1 MYKAFTKLRSA
12 GLSRRSETVGVV
24 VGGRHTAEKD
34 PLYLSGSISAP
45 SAVHEE
51 GVDQQRG
58 PRVSELHRRPAP
70 LWLCL
75 SPVLASAPPFLFA
88 SPVPI
93 RWVPWPSPCQCASP
107 TLVVAPS
114 SSTNFFSSVLVA
126 PNHAWISM
134 RKLRVSLSVAAS
146 QNFSTSEGRRFA
158 KAAITSMLSQYDA
171 EALFGQAKSFPG
183 NEAFVDLSV
192 VDWPSQSTGLLQVLD
207 FEQAES
213 RTGPSNAAEGS
224 TAPGPGTGDGCY
236 TQASFETAYNL
247 N

>member
-1 MYKAFTKLRSA
+1 MKVKASLAVSTHELYTTKLGSKCI
-12 GLSRRSETVGVV
+12 RRSQSCGRPVFL
-24 VGGRHTAEKD
+24 GGLRRLAWWSVAAT
-34 PLYLSGSISAP
+34 LRRNISAP

-93 RWVPWPSPCQCASP
+93 S
-107 TLVVAPS
+107 
-114 SSTNFFSSVLVA
+114 
-126 PNHAWISM
+126 NHAWISM

-158 KAAITSMLSQYDA
+158 KAAITSMLTQYDA

-224 TAPGPGTGDGCY
+224 TAPGPGDMLVFDSSNQSNDTK
-236 TQASFETAYNL
+236 NI
-247 N
+247 